1 VVDGVDLAH
10 VRKRLRLLARPNAHI
25 TAPPEGIRFDRDVA
39 VPVRDGTVLR
49 VNVFRPEDDA
59 PHPVILSAHPY
70 GKDGLPKPKRGR
82 RGGYATPFQLR
93 MLPQSVPFGFSAW
106 TSWEAPDPATWV
118 PRGYALVNCDL
129 RGWGTSDGTGELL
142 AAQEGDDVHDVVEWI
157 AAQPWSNG
165 RVGMLGVSYLAL
177 TQWAAAATR
186 PPHLAA
192 ISPWE
197 GFTDAYRDFVRVG
210 GVLEDGFLRLW
221 SALLRRQQ
229 RSPVTIRRDA
239 QAHPLFDDWWA
250 ARNRDVER
258 IDVPALVAATFSDH
272 NLHSRGT
279 FEGFRRIGS
288 TRKWLYAHRGP
299 KWATFYGDEAR
310 AVQQQF
316 FDHFLRDGAPASGG
330 MHDVPRVRY
339 EVHEDAATRVARR
352 TDSEWPPVGT
362 WWEALRLGPSST
374 LVPHDDPAAESVEF
388 DLRRG
393 HARFSYRFDEDTE
406 LVGPMWLRVHL
417 ELRGADDMCLFAGV
431 RKERRG
437 KLVGFEGSYGFDRAL
452 VTFGMRK
459 PSQRAVDPDRAALA
473 RPFHPDDRREPLA
486 PGEIVAIDLE
496 LPPSATLFRAGE
508 HLILDLQGRWF
519 FPTNPLLGQFPA
531 RYERS
536 GRGTCVLHVGGEHD
550 AALHVPRR

>member
-1 VVDGVDLAH
+1 
-10 VRKRLRLLARPNAHI
+10 
-25 TAPPEGIRFDRDVA
+25 
-39 VPVRDGTVLR
+39 
-49 VNVFRPEDDA
+49 
-59 PHPVILSAHPY
+59 
-70 GKDGLPKPKRGR
+70 
-82 RGGYATPFQLR
+82 
-93 MLPQSVPFGFSAW
+93 
-106 TSWEAPDPATWV
+106 
-118 PRGYALVNCDL
+118 
-129 RGWGTSDGTGELL
+129 
-142 AAQEGDDVHDVVEWI
+142 
-157 AAQPWSNG
+157 
-165 RVGMLGVSYLAL
+165 
-177 TQWAAAATR
+177 
-186 PPHLAA
+186 
-192 ISPWE
+192 
-197 GFTDAYRDFVRVG
+197 
-210 GVLEDGFLRLW
+210 VLEDGFLRLW
-221 SALLRRQQ
+221 SALLGRQQ